1 MAEHQLREVIKV
13 QGKYIN
19 NELDGD
25 GHGRQYKPIYNLA
38 CKKKG
43 GIFATV
49 YTLDRWATETETE
62 TETKRTGYGRDVDF
76 RYRKHALLWDFA

>member
-62 TETKRTGYGRDVDF
+62 TETVIGRFGASHNVDLYSSAF
-76 RYRKHALLWDFA
+76 TIL